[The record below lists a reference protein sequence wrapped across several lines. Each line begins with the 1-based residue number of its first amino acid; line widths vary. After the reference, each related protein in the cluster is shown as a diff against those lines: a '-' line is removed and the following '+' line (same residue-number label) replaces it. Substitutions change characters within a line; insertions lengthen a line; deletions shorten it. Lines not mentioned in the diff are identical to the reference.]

1 MSQLFHFRMSLA
13 LTVAAGLIACQP
25 GCGSAKEPAGQTAN
39 QSACQTNSQTVP
51 KAVKKNITGKI
62 GLIDPK
68 QHTITVKPVAASQQ
82 IQTQAG
88 APKAK
93 EKQSAELLLVVDK
106 RTKITGPTL
115 PSKGAAN
122 GEQQTKGQ
130 FGQLAVGQLVRVV
143 YEEPV
148 ASPAAKVKP
157 AQAIQTQDG
166 AAAQTADG
174 KDKAKLKQ
182 QPKEE
187 PKQSGKSKDDEPP
200 VPTPVPET
208 KPSAVPQH
216 SLSPAQKL
224 PAKQAKPLRAISIEI
239 LAPAAQRTKDAEPE
253 KARP

>member
-1 MSQLFHFRMSLA
+1 MKRLFHFRMSVA
-13 LTVAAGLIACQP
+13 LTVATGLIACQP
-25 GCGSAKEPAGQTAN
+25 GCGTAKEPAGQAAN
-39 QSACQTNSQTVP
+39 QSPSQTDSQTVS

-62 GLIDPK
+62 GLINPK
-68 QHTITVKPVAASQQ
+68 QHTITIKPVAASQQ
-82 IQTQAG
+82 IQTQSG
-88 APKAK
+88 VPKAK

-106 RTKITGPTL
+106 RTKITGSAL

-148 ASPAAKVKP
+148 ARPPTKARP

-166 AAAQTADG
+166 SAAQTADG

-182 QPKEE
+182 EPKEE
-187 PKQSGKSKDDEPP
+187 PKQSGEGKDDEPP
-200 VPTPVPET
+200 VPTPVEET
-208 KPSAVPQH
+208 KSPAVPQH
-216 SLSPAQKL
+216 SPSPAQKL
-224 PAKQAKPLRAISIEI
+224 PAKQATALRAISIEI
-239 LAPAAQRTKDAEPE
+239 LAPATQRTKDAEPE